1 MISEKTLLG
10 CQSHEQEAQR
20 QLYAHTSEMVMCVCK
35 RYSNS
40 QSKAED
46 MFQEAFLH
54 IFKNIDKFD
63 LSRGIQLFAPW
74 LRRVVA
80 NIALLHLRSEN
91 KYLTDDIEEASDHL
105 NHSSSQDV
113 DMDLDI
119 EKVLTYLQE
128 LPLLQKSVFNL
139 YAIEGYHHNE
149 IAELLGISAATS
161 RSYLNRA
168 RKQLSKYVHEIGV
181 FE

>member
-1 MISEKTLLG
+1 MISEKILLG
-10 CQSHEQEAQR
+10 CRSREQDAQR
-20 QLYAHTSEMVMCVCK
+20 QLYAQTSEMVMCVCK

-63 LSRGIQLFAPW
+63 ISRGLQLFSPW

-80 NIALLHLRSEN
+80 NVALLHLRSEN
-91 KYLTDDIEEASDHL
+91 KFITDDIEDASDDL
-105 NHSSSQDV
+105 NHSSFQDI
-113 DMDLDI
+113 DMELDI
-119 EKVLTYLQE
+119 EKVLIYLQQ

-139 YAIEGYHHNE
+139 YAIEGYPHNE
-149 IAELLGISAATS
+149 IATLLDITPATS

-168 RKQLSKYVHEIGV
+168 RKRLSKFVQEIGV